1 MTKMISVAVKKF
13 IYIFKRKLISK
24 RIDTFFVKKIN
35 FENQNSRFYEIFAFI
50 RKKRY
55 KKIVSY
61 Y

>member
-1 MTKMISVAVKKF
+1 MTKMVSVAVKKF

-24 RIDTFFVKKIN
+24 RIDTFFVKEIN
-35 FENQNSRFYEIFAFI
+35 FENKNLNLYEIFAFI

-55 KKIVSY
+55 EKIASY